1 MYPGGPADPGFAP
14 AAMGYVDP
22 MRRRI
27 HLTLAAAIATSG
39 AIVAPPATAV
49 LAATPRVVINE
60 LHYNPIDDNP
70 AGEYLELLNTTA
82 STIDLTGWC
91 VDGIDYCFPGG
102 STIAANGYIIVTGD
116 RYDGALSNGGEDIAL
131 LDRSGAIVD
140 FVEYD
145 DKEEWPARA
154 DGEGDSLQRRDPN
167 SESNSPGNWES
178 HGPTPGTPNAVVAA
192 GLLPTF
198 SDVEHTELPA
208 AGAPITVTAELSGA
222 PGATLRYR
230 VGFGSEV
237 AVPMNV
243 SGGVATATIPGQPA
257 GSLVRY
263 RLTASRADRTGTW
276 PRQGDASRYR
286 GTTVA
291 RDVATELPV
300 FEIFMSDDDFA
311 TMATDLSLS
320 GDDGY
325 PMVFA
330 YEGQV
335 FDNARIRVK
344 GQVSRTFPKKKFKII
359 LPFGYDLEDD
369 DLLPEDVDEWGMHS
383 AWADKSF
390 LRETLASE
398 FMTAAGAA
406 AQQAFPVRFE
416 RNNQFLGLY
425 TYVEQPDGTY
435 RDRYGFDDSEVYEVG
450 PDNLFGLLNPN
461 DANRSQE
468 SLRARYDKE
477 TFEYLGD
484 DELRRFIASV
494 NGLSGVSERNWI
506 YDNVDIPSVVN
517 ILAASMVIQNQ
528 DYGHKNYRL
537 VFDQYGRVGV
547 AQNDYDLTYGRRW
560 SNTYGALDSRVYVG
574 GYFEHPGGPFFE
586 TFFFDTE
593 LSEMV
598 RRRVRT
604 LTEEQLNP
612 STVSDR
618 VNELSAMIRPEAVAD
633 RAAWGTYGS
642 AADPTAEGRR
652 IIDSFVVPQ
661 YQRILGSLASS
672 GRVARATQ
680 PAVPALAIDDV
691 RYDGVEHVSIRNLSG
706 DSVDISGFEIPELD
720 LTIPGGTVLLPGR
733 SAIFAH
739 EDVPWLR
746 NAYRGVLVA
755 GVFEESVRDAEEG
768 LTLLNRSGAL
778 VSDWTKLPPG
788 VVSEISGAA
797 DRSGFVSLVAT
808 ETAAPGYLQ
817 VLSCDDDPG
826 ATSNLNVDAPGQ
838 TRSTL
843 ALTRFDGDG
852 SACIFNLA
860 ATHVVADVQG
870 YFRDGAL
877 DDVLDERL
885 LDSRSGP
892 PLAAGAI
899 TTISGGRPNETG
911 IVSLVATETS
921 APGFVAVVPCD
932 ASAPKTSNLNF
943 DRAGMTV
950 SALTFVE
957 FDDRGAACVFTSAA
971 THVVADVQ
979 GYLAEDAFDDID
991 DKRLVDTR
999 RGGAAAPAAGSFTE
1013 LRGRADSVGI
1023 VSLVATQTQAPG
1035 YLQVLPC
1042 DATPGATS
1050 NVNYDRAL
1058 ATTNGLTTVEFDA
1071 DGRACVYTLAPA
1083 HIVADLQGYFVG
1095 DAFEDVPDR
1104 RLLDSRIR

>member
-1 MYPGGPADPGFAP
+1 MWP
-14 AAMGYVDP
+14 
-22 MRRRI
+22 
-27 HLTLAAAIATSG
+27 TAT
-39 AIVAPPATAV
+39 TA
-49 LAATPRVVINE
+49 LAATPKVVINE
-60 LHYNPIDDNP
+60 LHYHPLDDNP
-70 AGEYLELLNTTA
+70 AGEYLELLNTTG
-82 STIDLTGWC
+82 SNIDLTGWC
-91 VDGIDYCFPGG
+91 FDGIDYCFSGG
-102 STIAANGYIIVTGD
+102 STIAGGGYAIITGD
-116 RYDGALSNGGEDIAL
+116 RYEGALSNGGEDITL
-131 LDRSGAIVD
+131 LDRSGATVD
-140 FVEYD
+140 FLEYD

-154 DGEGDSLQRRDPN
+154 DGEGDSLQRRDP
-167 SESNSPGNWES
+167 SAASDTPGNWES
-178 HGPTPGTPNAVVAA
+178 HPPTPGTRNAAFA
-192 GLLPTF
+192 SGLLPTF

-208 AGAPITVTAELSGA
+208 AGEPITVTAELAYASV
-222 PGATLRYR
+222 ATLRYR
-230 VGFGSEV
+230 IGFGPEV
-237 AVPMNV
+237 AVPMTV
-243 SGGVATATIPGQPA
+243 AGGAATGVIPGQTA

-263 RLTASRADRTGTW
+263 RLTTSKGGRHGSW
-276 PRQGDASRYR
+276 PRQGDGSTYR

-291 RDVATELPV
+291 RNVDTDLPV
-300 FEIFMSDDDFA
+300 FEIFMPDDVFA
-311 TMATDLSLS
+311 TMSVDINRS

-335 FDNARIRVK
+335 FDNAKIRVK

-369 DLLPEDVDEWGMHS
+369 DLFADDVDEWGMHS

-425 TYVEQPDGTY
+425 TYVEQPDGSY
-435 RDRYGFDDSEVYEVG
+435 RDRYGLDDSEVYEVG
-450 PDNLFGLLNPN
+450 PDNLYGLLAAN

-484 DELRRFIASV
+484 DNLRRFIATV
-494 NGLSGVSERNWI
+494 NNLRGDSERNWI

-528 DYGHKNYRL
+528 DYGVKNYRL

-574 GYFEHPGGPFFE
+574 GHFEHPGGPFFE
-586 TFFFDTE
+586 TFFFDPE

-604 LTEEQLNP
+604 LTEEELNP
-612 STVSDR
+612 STISDR

-633 RAAWGTYGS
+633 RAAWGTYGAS
-642 AADPTAEGRR
+642 ADPTAEARR

-661 YQRILGSLASS
+661 HRRILVDLAAS
-672 GRVARATQ
+672 GRVARNPQ

-691 RYDGVEHVSIRNLSG
+691 QYDGIEHVSIRNLSG
-706 DSVDISGFEIPELD
+706 DSVDVSGFRVPELD

-733 SAIFAH
+733 AAIFAH
-739 EDVPWLR
+739 DDVTWLR
-746 NAYRGVLVA
+746 DAYRGVLVA
-755 GVFEESVRDAEEG
+755 GVFEESLRDAEAG
-768 LTLLNRSGAL
+768 LTLRNRAGSPVTA
-778 VSDWTKLPPG
+778 WTKLPPG
-788 VVSEISGAA
+788 VMSEISGKAG
-797 DRSGFVSLVAT
+797 RSGLVSLVAT
-808 ETAAPGYLQ
+808 DTDAPGYLQ
-817 VLSCDDDPG
+817 VLPCDEDPG
-826 ATSNLNVDAPGQ
+826 ATSNLNVDAGGQ

-843 ALTRFDGDG
+843 ALTEFGSGG
-852 SACIFNLA
+852 SACVYNLA

-870 YFRDGAL
+870 YFRTDAL
-877 DDVLDERL
+877 DDVDDERL
-885 LDSRSGP
+885 IDSRTGRA
-892 PLAAGAI
+892 LAAGAV
-899 TTISGGRPNETG
+899 TTVSGGRPNETG

-921 APGFVAVVPCD
+921 APGFVAIVPCD
-932 ASAPKTSNLNF
+932 AASPMTSNLNF

-950 SALTFVE
+950 SALTFVR

-971 THVVADVQ
+971 THVVADEQ
-979 GYLAEDAFDDID
+979 GYLADDAFDDVAD
-991 DKRLVDTR
+991 ERLVDTR
-999 RGGAAAPAAGSFTE
+999 LGGAPAPGARSLTV

-1035 YLQVLPC
+1035 FLQVLPC

-1050 NVNYDRAL
+1050 NINYDRPL
-1058 ATTNGLTTVEFDA
+1058 ATTNGLTTVEFGPT
-1071 DGRACVYTLAPA
+1071 GRACVYTLAPA
-1083 HIVADLQGYFVG
+1083 HIVADLQGYFVD

-1104 RLLDSRIR
+1104 RLLDSRVR

>member
-1 MYPGGPADPGFAP
+1 
-14 AAMGYVDP
+14 

-27 HLTLAAAIATSG
+27 HITLTALLATSG
-39 AIVAPPATAV
+39 AIVATPVAPAQ
-49 LAATPRVVINE
+49 AATPRVVINE
-60 LHYNPIDDNP
+60 LYYNPLDDNP
-70 AGEYLELLNTTA
+70 ASEYLELFNA
-82 STIDLTGWC
+82 SGSNVDLSGWC
-91 VDGIDYCFPGG
+91 IDGIDFCFPGG
-102 STIAANGYIIVTGD
+102 GSIAANGYLIVTGD
-116 RYDGALSNGGEDIAL
+116 RYEGALSNGGEDITL
-131 LDRSGAIVD
+131 LDSSGTTVD

-145 DKEEWPARA
+145 DKEEWPASA

-167 SESNSPGNWES
+167 AESNTPGNWES
-178 HGPTPGTPNAVVAA
+178 RGPTPGTPNASLAA
-192 GLLPTF
+192 GLLPSF

-208 AGAPITVTAELSGA
+208 AGAPIQVTAELKYASGA
-222 PGATLRYR
+222 NLRYR
-230 VGFGSEV
+230 LGFGPEIV
-237 AVPMNV
+237 VPMTV
-243 SGGVATATIPGQPA
+243 TGGVATGTIPGQSA

-263 RLTASRADRTGTW
+263 RLTSSKGGRTGSW
-276 PRQGDASRYR
+276 PRQGDGSTYR

-291 RDVATELPV
+291 RSVDTELPL
-300 FEIFMSDDDFA
+300 FEIFMPDDDFE
-311 TMATDLSLS
+311 TMAADITLS

-369 DLLPEDVDEWGMHS
+369 ELFPDDVDEWGMHS

-435 RDRYGFDDSEVYEVG
+435 RDRYGLDDSEVYEVG
-450 PDNLFGLLNPN
+450 PDNLYGLLAAN
-461 DANRSQE
+461 DANRSQD

-477 TFEYLGD
+477 TFEYLDD

-494 NGLSGVSERNWI
+494 NSLSGVSERTWI
-506 YDNVDIPSVVN
+506 YDNVDVPSVVN

-547 AQNDYDLTYGRRW
+547 EQNDYDLTFGRRW
-560 SNTYGALDSRVYVG
+560 SNVFGALDSRVYVG

-593 LSEMV
+593 LSAMV

-612 STVSDR
+612 STLSDR

-633 RAAWGTYGS
+633 RAVWGTYGG

-661 YQRILGSLASS
+661 HRRILVELAAS
-672 GRVARATQ
+672 GRVAPNPQ
-680 PAVPALAIDDV
+680 PAVPAVIIDDV
-691 RYDGVEHVSIRNLSG
+691 RYDGVEHVSIRNVSG
-706 DSVDISGFEIPELD
+706 DSVDLSGFEIPELD
-720 LTIPGGTVLLPGR
+720 LTIPGGTVLLAGR

-746 NAYRGVLVA
+746 DAYRGVLVA

-768 LTLLNRSGAL
+768 LTLRNRAGDL
-778 VSDWTKLPPG
+778 VTAWTKLPPG
-788 VVSEISGAA
+788 VLSEISGEP

-817 VLSCDDDPG
+817 MLPCDDDPG
-826 ATSNLNVDAPGQ
+826 ATSNLNVDAAGQ

-843 ALTRFDGDG
+843 ALTRFADDGT
-852 SACIFNLA
+852 ACVFNLA

-877 DDVLDERL
+877 DDVDDHRL
-885 LDSRSGP
+885 IDSRTGRM
-892 PLAAGAI
+892 LADGAV

-921 APGFVAVVPCD
+921 APGFVAIIPCD
-932 ASAPKTSNLNF
+932 AKAPTTSNLNF
-943 DRAGMTV
+943 DRPGMTV
-950 SALTFVE
+950 SALAFVE

-979 GYLAEDAFDDID
+979 GYLAADAFDDVD
-991 DKRLVDTR
+991 DERLVDTR
-999 RGGAAAPAAGSFTE
+999 DGGGPAPAARSLTV
-1013 LRGRADSVGI
+1013 LRGRPESVGI

-1042 DATPGATS
+1042 DGTPGATS
-1050 NVNYDRAL
+1050 NVNYDRPG
-1058 ATTNGLTTVEFDA
+1058 ATGNGLTTVEF
-1071 DGRACVYTLAPA
+1071 GPEGSACVYTLAPA

-1095 DAFEDVPDR
+1095 DAFEDVPDQ
-1104 RLLDSRIR
+1104 RLLDSRLR